1 MKKNICLIVFASF
14 IFTSCGPTAEEIE
27 SKVRKDLKKE
37 QDSISTIEL
46 EAAKVLAQEEM
57 ERVALEEKQRIDI
70 ENKNLESFFSN
81 VPGVMVKVNRAY
93 FHSEPV
99 ISSMRKSYLVMGD
112 RASIIRMKNGFA
124 YIEFYN
130 QNSGKSTNGW
140 IKLIDF
146 EIDYSDN
153 SQRYGEGASDPD
165 ESDNN

>member
-37 QDSISTIEL
+37 QDSISNIEL
-46 EAAKVLAQEEM
+46 EAAKVLALEEM
-57 ERVALEEKQRIDI
+57 ERVALEEKKRIDI
-70 ENKNLESFFSN
+70 ENKNLEEIFSN
-81 VPGVMVKVNRAY
+81 VLGVIVKVNRAY

-99 ISSMRKSYLVMGD
+99 ISSIRKSFLVMGD
-112 RASIIRMKNGFA
+112 RASIIKINNGFA

-130 QNSGKSTNGW
+130 HNSGKSTNGW

-146 EIDYSDN
+146 EIDSDYS
-153 SQRYGEGASDPD
+153 GPMPDPD
-165 ESDNN
+165 NN

>member
-146 EIDYSDN
+146 EDDSDLLDPM
-153 SQRYGEGASDPD
+153 RDPD
-165 ESDNN
+165 NN

>member
-1 MKKNICLIVFASF
+1 MKRNIYLIALTSF
-14 IFTSCGPTAEEIE
+14 IFASCGPTAEEIE

-57 ERVALEEKQRIDI
+57 ERVALEEKKRIDI
-70 ENKNLESFFSN
+70 ENKNLERFFSN
-81 VPGVMVKVNRAY
+81 VLGVKVKVNRAY

-99 ISSMRKSYLVMGD
+99 ISSIRKSYLVMGD

-146 EIDYSDN
+146 EIDYSDY
-153 SQRYGEGASDPD
+153 SHGDGEGAGPD

>member
-57 ERVALEEKQRIDI
+57 ERVALEEKKRIDI
-70 ENKNLESFFSN
+70 ENKNLERFFSN

-99 ISSMRKSYLVMGD
+99 ISSIRKSYLVIGD

-153 SQRYGEGASDPD
+153 SQRYGEGAYDPD

>member
-57 ERVALEEKQRIDI
+57 ERVALEEKKRIDI
-70 ENKNLESFFSN
+70 ENKNLEEIFSN

-99 ISSMRKSYLVMGD
+99 ISSIRKSYLVMGD
-112 RASIIRMKNGFA
+112 RASIIKIKNGFA

-130 QNSGKSTNGW
+130 HNSGKSTNGW

-146 EIDYSDN
+146 EIDYSDY
-153 SQRYGEGASDPD
+153 SHGDGEGAGPD
-165 ESDNN
+165 ESDGNY

>member
-57 ERVALEEKQRIDI
+57 ERVALEEKKRIDI
-70 ENKNLESFFSN
+70 ENKNLERFFSN
-81 VPGVMVKVNRAY
+81 VLGVMVKVNRAY

-112 RASIIRMKNGFA
+112 RASIIKIKNGFA

-130 QNSGKSTNGW
+130 HNSGKSTNGW

-146 EIDYSDN
+146 EDDSDLLDPM
-153 SQRYGEGASDPD
+153 RDPD
-165 ESDNN
+165 NN

>member
-57 ERVALEEKQRIDI
+57 ERVALEEKKRIDI

-99 ISSMRKSYLVMGD
+99 ISSIRKSYLVMGD
-112 RASIIRMKNGFA
+112 RASIIKIKNGFA

-146 EIDYSDN
+146 EIDISDYSC
-153 SQRYGEGASDPD
+153 
-165 ESDNN
+165 